1 MQINQYINKL
11 KNVPTL
17 LKNVKNKV
25 DEIHIGKLVPVPV
38 DLSKLNYAVKN
49 DVDKKDATNAKIKNI
64 KHKMTDIT
72 YLTNNT
78 TRKVKTNR
86 LRQKYPVLITQLLLL
101 LLMLT

>member
-1 MQINQYINKL
+1 MQINQDINKL
-11 KNVPTL
+11 KNVPT
-17 LKNVKNKV
+17 KNKV
-25 DEIHIGKLVPVPV
+25 DEIHIDKLVPVPV
-38 DLSKLNYAVKN
+38 DLSKSYAIKN

-64 KHKMTDIT
+64 EDKMPDIT

-101 LLMLT
+101 LLMFT